1 MAALLGI
8 GVHTMNVIDATI
20 LPKVGFYG
28 STHRARKMTTTV
40 CESEVVINQAL
51 HIAVGNGTNVKM
63 QSVDYLYP
71 TFD

>member
-1 MAALLGI
+1 MAALLGR

-28 STHRARKMTTTV
+28 STHRARKVTTAV
-40 CESEVVINQAL
+40 CESEVAINQAL
-51 HIAVGNGTNVKM
+51 HIGNGTNVKI
-63 QSVDYLYP
+63 QSVDYIYP